1 MDIKR
6 ILVPVDFS
14 EDSLHALG
22 AARDLARQFDSEL
35 LLLYVIAPIDLITV
49 SEVFEDQRRAGD
61 AALTRIGA
69 DLRAAG
75 QRFRVMVEAG
85 VPARVIVDTAKR
97 SRADLIVL
105 GTHGRTG
112 LAHMLIGSVAEKV
125 VRTASCPVLAVRRS
139 VKKKRAPKRRA
150 R

>member
-6 ILVPVDFS
+6 ILVPIDFS

-22 AARDLARQFDSEL
+22 SARDLARRFDSEL
-35 LLLYVIAPIDLITV
+35 LLLHVIAPIDLITV
-49 SEVFEDQRRAGD
+49 SEVFEEQRRAGD

-85 VPARVIVDTAKR
+85 VPARVIVDAAKR
-97 SRADLIVL
+97 NGADLIVL

-125 VRTASCPVLAVRRS
+125 VRTASCPVLAVRRA
-139 VKKKRAPKRRA
+139 VKKKRARKRQA